1 MKSKESR
8 NRKSKVPKEHKKPWQ
23 EAYATVGE
31 IEAMLSERVLLRYN
45 EVRGRT
51 EIHWLSQG
59 PVIGENEQG
68 LLTIFIDLGF
78 ERRTFR
84 NVRGYIVVRRSIAET
99 ESLRRELATPDTHT
113 PDTPVF

>member
-1 MKSKESR
+1 MKSEESK

-23 EAYATVGE
+23 ETYATVGE
-31 IEAMLSERVLLRYN
+31 IEAM
-45 EVRGRT
+45 
-51 EIHWLSQG
+51 HA
-59 PVIGENEQG
+59 
-68 LLTIFIDLGF
+68 FIDLGF
-78 ERRTFR
+78 ERRTFH

>member
-1 MKSKESR
+1 MKSKDSR

-31 IEAMLSERVLLRYN
+31 IEAMQIVS
-45 EVRGRT
+45 GQISAKIT
-51 EIHWLSQG
+51 K
-59 PVIGENEQG
+59 EQMG
-68 LLTIFIDLGF
+68 HAFIDLGF

>member
-8 NRKSKVPKEHKKPWQ
+8 NRKSKVPKEQMGH
-23 EAYATVGE
+23 A
-31 IEAMLSERVLLRYN
+31 
-45 EVRGRT
+45 
-51 EIHWLSQG
+51 
-59 PVIGENEQG
+59 
-68 LLTIFIDLGF
+68 FIDLGF